1 MLLMRRKPLLA
12 ALALGAAA
20 LTPLHALAEERPGE
34 GVSVTPI
41 FPSIAEEHFRGQIAI
56 MGLEELGYAVEAPR
70 ETEYAGILLG
80 LAHGDADFT
89 VHMWDKLHD
98 DFYQQVGG
106 DEALVKAGEMIPGVL
121 QGYLIDRATAE
132 AYGITS
138 LEDLRDPEIAALF
151 DADGDGRADLTG
163 CDPGWGCEQVIDY
176 HLLSY
181 GLVDT
186 VSHHRGPYFSLMD
199 DTIARHEQGEPILY
213 YTWVPQWISGVLV
226 PGEDV
231 VWLEVP
237 HTSLPDGNN
246 DVDTHFNGQN
256 LGFAVDTIQSLLNRD
271 FAEQNP
277 AAREFLSLVRITTED
292 ESAQNLRM
300 QEGEAS
306 PEDIR
311 RHAAEWVEEHR
322 EQFDA
327 WLDEAR
333 AAAG

>member
-1 MLLMRRKPLLA
+1 MTLIRRKPLLA
-12 ALALGAAA
+12 ALALATAA
-20 LTPLHALAEERPGE
+20 LTPLPVLAEARPGE

-41 FPSIAEEHFRGQIAI
+41 FPSVAEEHFRGQIAI
-56 MGLEELGYAVEAPR
+56 MGLEELGYTVEAPR

-80 LAHGDADFT
+80 LAYGEGDFT
-89 VHMWDKLHD
+89 VHAWDKLHD

-106 DEALVKAGEMIPGVL
+106 DEALVKAGEIIPGVL

-132 AYGITS
+132 AHGISS

-151 DADGDGRADLTG
+151 DVDGDGRADLTG
-163 CDPGWGCEQVIDY
+163 CNPGWGCEQVIDY

-181 GLVDT
+181 GLADT
-186 VSHHRGPYFSLMD
+186 VTHHRGPYFSRMAD
-199 DTIARHEQGEPILY
+199 IIARHEQGEPILY

-246 DVDTHFNGQN
+246 AVNTHFNGQN
-256 LGFAVDTIQSLLNRD
+256 LGFAVDAIQALLNRG

-277 AAREFLSLVRITTED
+277 AAREFLARVQLTTED

-311 RHAAEWVEEHR
+311 RHAAEWIEAHR
-322 EQFDA
+322 DQFDA
-327 WLDEAR
+327 WLAEAR
-333 AAAG
+333 AAAD

>member
-1 MLLMRRKPLLA
+1 MMPIQKTPLLA
-12 ALALGAAA
+12 ALALAAT
-20 LTPLHALAEERPGE
+20 LTPLSGLAEERPGE

-56 MGLEELGYAVEAPR
+56 MGLEELGYEVEEPR
-70 ETEYAGILLG
+70 ETEYAAMM
-80 LAHGDADFT
+80 LALSYGDADFT

-98 DFYQQVGG
+98 DFYQRVGG
-106 DEALVKAGEMIPGVL
+106 DETLVKAGDMIPGVL
-121 QGYLIDRATAE
+121 QGYLIDRETAE
-132 AYGITS
+132 AYDITS

-151 DADGDGRADLTG
+151 DANDDGKADLTG
-163 CDPGWGCEQVIDY
+163 CNPGWGCEQVIDY
-176 HLLSY
+176 HLVSY

-186 VSHHRGPYFSLMD
+186 VSHNRGSYFALMA
-199 DTIARHEQGEPILY
+199 DTIARYEQGEPILY

-256 LGFAVDTIQSLLNRD
+256 LGFAVDTVKALLNRD
-271 FAEQNP
+271 FAEANP
-277 AAREFLSLVRITTED
+277 AAREFLARVQITTED

-300 QEGEAS
+300 QEGENSA
-306 PEDIR
+306 EDIR
-311 RHAAEWVEEHR
+311 RHAAEWVAAHR
-322 EQFDA
+322 EQFDV

-333 AAAG
+333 AATE

>member
-1 MLLMRRKPLLA
+1 MTLIRRKPLLA
-12 ALALGAAA
+12 ALALATAA
-20 LTPLHALAEERPGE
+20 LTPLPVLAEARPGE

-41 FPSIAEEHFRGQIAI
+41 FPSVAEEHFRGQIAI
-56 MGLEELGYAVEAPR
+56 MGLEELGYTVEAPR

-80 LAHGDADFT
+80 LAYGEGDFT
-89 VHMWDKLHD
+89 VHAWDKLHD

-106 DEALVKAGEMIPGVL
+106 DEALVKAGEIIPGVL

-132 AYGITS
+132 AHGISS

-151 DADGDGRADLTG
+151 DVDGDGRADLTG
-163 CDPGWGCEQVIDY
+163 CNPGWGCEQVIDY

-181 GLVDT
+181 GLADT
-186 VSHHRGPYFSLMD
+186 VTHHRGPYFSRMAD
-199 DTIARHEQGEPILY
+199 IIARHEQGEPILY

-246 DVDTHFNGQN
+246 DVNTHFNGQN
-256 LGFAVDTIQSLLNRD
+256 LGFAVDAIQALLNRD

-277 AAREFLSLVRITTED
+277 AAREFLAQVQLTTED

-311 RHAAEWVEEHR
+311 RHAAEWIEAHR
-322 EQFDA
+322 DQFDA
-327 WLDEAR
+327 WLAEAR
-333 AAAG
+333 AAAD

>member
-1 MLLMRRKPLLA
+1 MLA
-12 ALALGAAA
+12 ALALATAA
-20 LTPLHALAEERPGE
+20 LTPLPVLAEARPGE

-41 FPSIAEEHFRGQIAI
+41 FPTVAEEHFRGQIAI
-56 MGLEELGYAVEAPR
+56 MGLEALGYSVEAPR

-80 LAHGDADFT
+80 LAYGEGDFT
-89 VHMWDKLHD
+89 VHAWDKLHR
-98 DFYQQVGG
+98 DFYRQVGG
-106 DEALVKAGEMIPGVL
+106 DEVLVKAGDMVPEVL

-132 AYGITS
+132 AHGIGS

-151 DADGDGRADLTG
+151 DVDGDGRADLTG
-163 CDPGWGCEQVIDY
+163 CNPGWGCEQVIDY

-181 GLVDT
+181 GLADT
-186 VSHHRGPYFSLMD
+186 VSHHRGPYFSLMEE
-199 DTIARHEQGEPILY
+199 TIARHEQGEPILY
-213 YTWVPQWISGVLV
+213 YTWVPQWVSGVLV

-246 DVDTHFNGQN
+246 DVNTHFNGQN
-256 LGFAVDTIQSLLNRD
+256 LGFAVDAIQALLNRD

-277 AAREFLSLVRITTED
+277 AAREFLALVQIATED

-300 QEGEAS
+300 QQGEAS

-311 RHAAEWVEEHR
+311 RHAAEWIDAHR
-322 EQFDA
+322 EQFDV
-327 WLDEAR
+327 WLAEAR
-333 AAAG
+333 AAAD

>member
-1 MLLMRRKPLLA
+1 MTLIRRKPLLT

-20 LTPLHALAEERPGE
+20 LVPLPALAEARPGE

-41 FPSIAEEHFRGQIAI
+41 FPSVAEEHFRGQIAI
-56 MGLEELGYAVEAPR
+56 MGLEALGYAVETPR

-80 LAHGDADFT
+80 LAYGEGDFT
-89 VHMWDKLHD
+89 VHMWDKLHH

-106 DEALVKAGEMIPGVL
+106 DEALVKAGEIIPGVL

-132 AYGITS
+132 AHGITS

-151 DADGDGRADLTG
+151 DANGDGRADLTG
-163 CDPGWGCEQVIDY
+163 CNPGWGCEQVIDY
-176 HLLSY
+176 HLISY
-181 GLVDT
+181 GLMNT
-186 VSHHRGPYFSLMD
+186 VNHHRGPYFSLMA
-199 DTIARHEQGEPILY
+199 DTIARHEQGAPILY

-246 DVDTHFNGQN
+246 EVNTHFNGQN
-256 LGFAVDTIQSLLNRD
+256 LGFAVDSVQTLLNRD

-277 AAREFLSLVRITTED
+277 AAREFLARVQLTTED

-300 QEGEAS
+300 QQGEAS

-311 RHAAEWVEEHR
+311 RHAAEWVEQHR

-327 WLDEAR
+327 WIAEAR
-333 AAAG
+333 AAAD

>member
-1 MLLMRRKPLLA
+1 MRLIRRKPMLT
-12 ALALGAAA
+12 ALALATAA
-20 LTPLHALAEERPGE
+20 LTPLPALAEARPGE

-41 FPSIAEEHFRGQIAI
+41 FPSVAEEHFRGQIAI
-56 MGLEELGYAVEAPR
+56 MGLEALGYAVEAPR

-80 LAHGDADFT
+80 LAYGEGDFT
-89 VHMWDKLHD
+89 VHAWDKLHD

-106 DEALVKAGEMIPGVL
+106 DEALVKAGEIIPGVL

-132 AYGITS
+132 AHGITS
-138 LEDLRDPEIAALF
+138 LEDLRDPEVAALF
-151 DADGDGRADLTG
+151 DANGDGRADLTG
-163 CDPGWGCEQVIDY
+163 CNPGWGCEQVIDY

-181 GLVDT
+181 GLTNT
-186 VSHHRGPYFSLMD
+186 VTHHRGPYFSLMA
-199 DTIARHEQGEPILY
+199 DTIARHEQGAPILY

-246 DVDTHFNGQN
+246 DVNTHFNGQN
-256 LGFAVDTIQSLLNRD
+256 LGFAVDAIQSLLNRD

-277 AAREFLSLVRITTED
+277 AAREFLARVQLTTED

-300 QEGEAS
+300 QEGEDS
-306 PEDIR
+306 SEDIR
-311 RHAAEWVEEHR
+311 RHAAEWIEAHR

-327 WLDEAR
+327 WLAEAR